1 MDVQRIFRISVAI
14 SLKLRADV
22 RGCDDLEA
30 EVEGGCKEV
39 NKKTSSVETRTVVAP
54 WTPNQIKLYT
64 VAFAFVLGHTRKIVL
79 HDASLQHL
87 LISAA
92 EVDESKV
99 VCAGETDAGK
109 AGRCWDASSEQE
121 HALVVLPARDV
132 DGICEG
138 PTSLQHR
145 LTNSRHQLTSLN
157 CFRTGAV
164 PRPPIQSHLG
174 VVLPLRLVVDPEAAV
189 GDGLSHILAF
199 FLAVDQSQPVLL
211 AEAD

>member
-1 MDVQRIFRISVAI
+1 M
-14 SLKLRADV
+14 
-22 RGCDDLEA
+22 
-30 EVEGGCKEV
+30 
-39 NKKTSSVETRTVVAP
+39 ETRTVVAP

-64 VAFAFVLGHTRKIVL
+64 VALFDDRQPTTENRQPTDSLGHTRKIVL

-87 LISAA
+87 LIFRV

-138 PTSLQHR
+138 PTSL
-145 LTNSRHQLTSLN
+145 
-157 CFRTGAV
+157 
-164 PRPPIQSHLG
+164 
-174 VVLPLRLVVDPEAAV
+174 
-189 GDGLSHILAF
+189 
-199 FLAVDQSQPVLL
+199 
-211 AEAD
+211 